1 MQVENV
7 KNAAEVLRQAA
18 ELAGKAAEMSAQ
30 GMPTETVEEL
40 MKKAGCFASKASGML
55 TEKEPELSRQHKTS
69 ALGRLA
75 GGVIAVAVAL
85 YMVPE
90 WRRSVFSA
98 ALHEL
103 TQLTTYCLNVL
114 SCTDELR
121 GNENL
126 KDAYEQAKTL
136 EGSIRKLKI
145 ASLMEKRT
153 LICVSGMQGAGKTT
167 MIKNFYGLKTEN
179 LNICLGRGE
188 RIPVMIT
195 EKDIQEPLMQASV
208 IERGENG
215 TYTVTDR
222 EMEPEE
228 FAKASAGGDGS
239 ILYLELCVPYRH
251 LNNSGV
257 SFVLLPGF
265 EKKNDYW
272 KTLIEF
278 AVNSSDAAI
287 FVFDESSFSQADNYE
302 QLRQLKDRFGENIIY
317 AITRSD
323 SSAEPGGPCGVHRP
337 VRGSG

>member
-1 MQVENV
+1 MNE
-7 KNAAEVLRQAA
+7 K
-18 ELAGKAAEMSAQ
+18 ELAAIS
-30 GMPTETVEEL
+30 
-40 MKKAGCFASKASGML
+40 
-55 TEKEPELSRQHKTS
+55 
-69 ALGRLA
+69 
-75 GGVIAVAVAL
+75 
-85 YMVPE
+85 
-90 WRRSVFSA
+90 
-98 ALHEL
+98 LHEL

-251 LNNSGV
+251 LYNSGV

-302 QLRQLKDRFGENIIY
+302 QLRQLKDRFGECNY
-317 AITRSD
+317 AF
-323 SSAEPGGPCGVHRP
+323 
-337 VRGSG
+337 